1 MSIRAGLAAEN
12 FPPLGKKKKKERRRR
27 KIKLK
32 EEISLTLQGAA

>member
-12 FPPLGKKKKKERRRR
+12 FPPLGKKKKERRRR